1 MGKYIR
7 KSKIDGA
14 GAGAGGGGGGG
25 GGGESSIAL
34 MDVVSPSSSSS
45 LGVLTRA
52 KSLALQ
58 QQQQRCLLQKPSS
71 PSSLPP
77 TSASPNPP
85 SKQKMKKKQQQMN
98 DCGSYLQ
105 LRSRRLQKKPPIVV
119 IRSTKRRKQQRR
131 NETCGR
137 NPNPRSNLDSIRG
150 DGSRSDSVSE
160 SVVFGK
166 DKDLISEINK
176 DPTFGQNF
184 FDLEEEHTQSFNRTT
199 RESTPCSLI
208 RRPEIMTTPGSS
220 TKLNICVSE
229 SNQREDSLSRSHR
242 RRPTTPEMDE
252 FFSGAE
258 EEQQKQF
265 IEKYNFDPVNEQPL
279 PGRFEWTKVDD

>member
-1 MGKYIR
+1 MGKYIK
-7 KSKIDGA
+7 KSKIDG
-14 GAGAGGGGGGG
+14 GGGS
-25 GGGESSIAL
+25 EPSIAL
-34 MDVVSPSSSSS
+34 MDVVSPSSS

-58 QQQQRCLLQKPSS
+58 QQQRRLLQNPSS
-71 PSSLPP
+71 SSSSSPP
-77 TSASPNPP
+77 TT
-85 SKQKMKKKQQQMN
+85 SKQKKNQSQKQQQMN
-98 DCGSYLQ
+98 DCTGGSSYLQ

-119 IRSTKRRKQQRR
+119 LRSTKRRKPQQRK
-131 NETCGR
+131 ETCGR
-137 NPNPRSNLDSIRG
+137 NPNPQILDSICG

-160 SVVFGK
+160 TLVFGK
-166 DKDLISEINK
+166 DTDLVSQINK
-176 DPTFGQNF
+176 DPSFAENF
-184 FDLEEEHTQSFNRTT
+184 QHSTQRTT

-208 RRPEIMTTPGSS
+208 RKPEIITTPGSS
-220 TKLNICVSE
+220 TKLNICISE
-229 SNQREDSLSRSHR
+229 SNQREDSLSRSHLHL
-242 RRPTTPEMDE
+242 PTTPEMDE

>member
-150 DGSRSDSVSE
+150 DGSRSDSISE

-184 FDLEEEHTQSFNRTT
+184 FDLEEEHTQRTT

>member
-7 KSKIDGA
+7 KSKID
-14 GAGAGGGGGGG
+14 G

-34 MDVVSPSSSSS
+34 MDVVSPSSSSSS

-58 QQQQRCLLQKPSS
+58 QQQQQQRRLLQKPSS
-71 PSSLPP
+71 SSLPP
-77 TSASPNPP
+77 TSPSPNPP
-85 SKQKMKKKQQQMN
+85 SKQKNKKKQQMN
-98 DCGSYLQ
+98 DCGSYIQ

-119 IRSTKRRKQQRR
+119 IRSTKRRK
-131 NETCGR
+131 ETCGR
-137 NPNPRSNLDSIRG
+137 NPNPSSNLDSIRG
-150 DGSRSDSVSE
+150 SICADGSRSDSVSE
-160 SVVFGK
+160 TLVFGK
-166 DKDLISEINK
+166 DKELVCEINK
-176 DPTFGQNF
+176 DPSFGQNF
-184 FDLEEEHTQSFNRTT
+184 FELEEDEPTQSFNRTT

-208 RRPEIMTTPGSS
+208 RRPEIITTPGSS

-229 SNQREDSLSRSHR
+229 SNQREESLSRSHR
-242 RRPTTPEMDE
+242 RLPTTPEMDE

-258 EEQQKQF
+258 EEQQKHF

>member
-7 KSKIDGA
+7 KSKIDG
-14 GAGAGGGGGGG
+14 
-25 GGGESSIAL
+25 GEAL
-34 MDVVSPSSSSS
+34 MDVVSPSSSSSSS

-58 QQQQRCLLQKPSS
+58 QQQQQQQQQRRLLRKPSS
-71 PSSLPP
+71 SSSPCLPP
-77 TSASPNPP
+77 TSPSPNPP
-85 SKQKMKKKQQQMN
+85 KKQRKQKQNQQMN
-98 DCGSYLQ
+98 DCTGTGSYLQ
-105 LRSRRLQKKPPIVV
+105 LRSRRLQKKPPIVL
-119 IRSTKRRKQQRR
+119 IRRKHQRR
-131 NETCGR
+131 KETCGR
-137 NPNPRSNLDSIRG
+137 NPNPSHNPQILDSICG

-166 DKDLISEINK
+166 NQELVCEINK
-176 DPTFGQNF
+176 DPSFGEATEQ
-184 FDLEEEHTQSFNRTT
+184 RTT

-208 RRPEIMTTPGSS
+208 GKPEIITTPGSS
-220 TKLNICVSE
+220 TKLNICISE
-229 SNQREDSLSRSHR
+229 SNQREESLSRSSHR
-242 RRPTTPEMDE
+242 HLPTTPEMDE

>member
-85 SKQKMKKKQQQMN
+85 SKQKMRKKQQQMN

-184 FDLEEEHTQSFNRTT
+184 FDLEEEHTQRTT

-242 RRPTTPEMDE
+242 RRPTTPEMGE

>member
-150 DGSRSDSVSE
+150 DGSRSDSISE

-184 FDLEEEHTQSFNRTT
+184 FDLEEEHTQRTT

-229 SNQREDSLSRSHR
+229 SKQREDSLSRSHR